1 MERYTVKFRDPRE
14 EVELAFLVPLTRTST
29 VSTLLTEARRRAA
42 KRLPC
47 LAEGDLIPHY
57 GGEEGPILDGDDI
70 LGDIIPDPKTE
81 IIFVAT

>member
-1 MERYTVKFRDPRE
+1 MN
-14 EVELAFLVPLTRTST
+14 
-29 VSTLLTEARRRAA
+29 EARRRAA

-70 LGDIIPDPKTE
+70 LGDLLPNPKTE
-81 IIFVAT
+81 VIFVATRLKPYPNIADEPSLVSSASDRHSFV